1 MKGLK
6 SFKDRLKFVDENTFM
21 EFTLNLFY
29 FQCENNPVYH
39 KYVRSLDIDPH
50 SVKQISDIPFMPITF
65 FKYHDIKTL
74 EWDPHLTFESS
85 GTSSML
91 PSKHYIEDNDF
102 YKDISSSIFSQ
113 FYGNPEDYII
123 LALLPSYLERNSSS
137 LVYMVNYLIELTG
150 SEHSGFYLSDLN
162 ALRKKISFLKTSAH
176 KKIMLWGV
184 TFALLEFADNYALN
198 MENMIIV
205 ETGGM
210 KGRGEEI
217 VRVDLHE
224 QLLRNLKTLSIHSEY
239 GMTELLSQA
248 YAMENGKFQCPPW
261 MKVLTR
267 EINDPLSLASAGQQG
282 VLNII
287 DLANVHSCA
296 FIATED
302 LGRVFPDGS
311 FEVLGRLDNSD
322 MRGCNLL
329 LS

>member
-1 MKGLK
+1 MNGLK
-6 SFKDRLKFVDENTFM
+6 SFKDRLKFVDENSFSD
-21 EFTLNLFY
+21 FSIDLFH
-29 FQCENNPVYH
+29 FQLENNPVYQ
-39 KYVRSLDIDPH
+39 KYVRSLDINPE
-50 SVKQISDIPFMPITF
+50 SVEGPSEIPFMPISL
-65 FKYHDIKTL
+65 FKYHKIKTL
-74 EWDPHLTFESS
+74 DWDPKFIFESS
-85 GTSSML
+85 GTSGFRS
-91 PSKHYIEDNDF
+91 SRHFIEDNNF
-102 YKDISSSIFSQ
+102 YKDISSSIFTRI
-113 FYGNPEDYII
+113 YGNPKDYII
-123 LALLPSYLERNSSS
+123 LALLPSYLERNNSS

-150 SEHSGFYLSDLN
+150 SEHSGFYLSNLSE
-162 ALRKKISFLKTSAH
+162 LYKKINFLQTSEV

-184 TFALLEFADNYALN
+184 TFALLDFARNHALN

-217 VRVDLHE
+217 VRSDLHE
-224 QLLRNLKTLSIHSEY
+224 QLFEKLKVSSIHSEY

-248 YAMENGKFQCPPW
+248 YAVDNGKFSCPPW
-261 MKVLTR
+261 MKVMAR
-267 EINDPLSLASAGQQG
+267 EINDPFCLVSAGQQG

-287 DLANVHSCA
+287 DLANIHSCA

-302 LGRVFPDGS
+302 LGRVYYDGT